1 MTHLDT
7 GIADVANLLAVELL
21 PFLAVKL
28 LDQRNDILRPHHV
41 DESIAHI
48 ALVLEV
54 DGQVEEVVAAP
65 ELFING
71 GEQHLLCVL
80 VGNVLDH
87 QRCAFVLA
95 CTALAH

>member
-28 LDQRNDILRPHHV
+28 LDQRNDVLRPHHV
-41 DESIAHI
+41 DESITHI

-54 DGQVEEVVAAP
+54 NWQVEEVVAAP

-95 CTALAH
+95 CRALAH